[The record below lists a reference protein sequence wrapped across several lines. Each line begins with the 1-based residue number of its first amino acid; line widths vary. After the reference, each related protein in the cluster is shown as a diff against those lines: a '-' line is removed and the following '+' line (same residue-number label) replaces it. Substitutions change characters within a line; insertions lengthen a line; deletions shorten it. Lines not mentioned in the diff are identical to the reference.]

1 MTIYYAIIMFIFGA
15 CFGSFYNVVGY
26 RVPRGMS
33 IVKPQSH
40 CTTCNHSL
48 NVLDLFPII
57 SYIFL
62 RGKCRYCKSKVNLF
76 YPLFETITGL
86 LFMICYLKYGFSY
99 ELIIAL
105 VFISMSLIIIISDY
119 QTMIIPDS
127 VLIISSILI
136 IITDIFGIGLMKT
149 GSAIINGLIAFAL
162 MYLLK
167 LFGDLLFKK
176 ESMGGG
182 DIKLMFII
190 GLVLGWGLGLINIFV
205 ASVIALPISCII
217 LYKNADH
224 VIPFGPFL
232 ALGSMILLL
241 SKVDIN
247 WIINT
252 IVLR

>member
-105 VFISMSLIIIISDY
+105 VFISTSLIIIISDY

-182 DIKLMFII
+182 DIKLMFVF
-190 GLVLGWGLGLINIFV
+190 GLVLGWPTTLLSIFASSFIGLPV
-205 ASVIALPISCII
+205 SMVMIAKS
-217 LYKNADH
+217 DSH
-224 VIPFGPFL
+224 EIPWGPFL
-232 ALGSMILLL
+232 TVAAIILLL
-241 SKVDIN
+241 TGIDMNLVLDIMK
-247 WIINT
+247 
-252 IVLR
+252 R

>member
-1 MTIYYAIIMFIFGA
+1 MFIFGA

-57 SYIFL
+57 SYMFL

-182 DIKLMFII
+182 DIKLMFVF
-190 GLVLGWGLGLINIFV
+190 GLVLGWPTALLSIFASSFIGLPV
-205 ASVIALPISCII
+205 SMVMIAKS
-217 LYKNADH
+217 DSH
-224 VIPFGPFL
+224 EIPWGPFL
-232 ALGSMILLL
+232 TIAAIILLL
-241 SKVDIN
+241 SGIDMNLVLDIMK
-247 WIINT
+247 
-252 IVLR
+252 R

>member
-57 SYIFL
+57 SYMFL

-182 DIKLMFII
+182 DIKLMFVF
-190 GLVLGWGLGLINIFV
+190 GLVLGWPTALLSIFASSFIGLPV
-205 ASVIALPISCII
+205 SMVMIAKS
-217 LYKNADH
+217 DSH
-224 VIPFGPFL
+224 EIPWGPFL
-232 ALGSMILLL
+232 TIAAIILLL
-241 SKVDIN
+241 SGIDMNLVLDIMK
-247 WIINT
+247 
-252 IVLR
+252 R